1 MTTPRQD
8 NSTPG
13 TPEAIVESGG
23 ESASEAVH
31 DTVVEMGPWM
41 VSLMAHLGV
50 IILALFLVWSTMVA
64 QPDEP
69 VGPVS
74 VEMKRPVNEE
84 LLKSDDKPLIDHNKA
99 QRNPKSEPVATTQP
113 DFRVIKN
120 SPLEHV
126 GVGPQTN
133 PIKAIFTAPTPGDD
147 GLFEDPGKGRG
158 EFGPAKRI
166 VFVID
171 ASGSVIDGFDFVI
184 NELRRT
190 IHKLDEDQSFSVVFF
205 QHGFALEAAPGGSK
219 GRGMHKATWER
230 KVAVCDW
237 ITTSSGHITP
247 SGSSDPR
254 PALTRAF
261 AYKPDLV
268 YILSDNITGRGV
280 YQLDRD
286 DLLKDISTLNVT
298 RSGDPRATIHT
309 IQFLYPDPLDTLEAI
324 SKRTKGTHRFVRESD
339 LVGPRPKG
347 PGA

>member
-1 MTTPRQD
+1 MTHPHKD
-8 NSTPG
+8 ISTPE
-13 TPEAIVESGG
+13 PILESDG
-23 ESASEAVH
+23 ESATEAVH

-50 IILALFLVWSTMVA
+50 IILALFLVWSTMA
-64 QPDEP
+64 QQPDEP

-74 VEMKRPVNEE
+74 VEMKRPINDK
-84 LLKSDDKPLIDHNKA
+84 LLESDDKPLIDRRKA
-99 QRNPKSEPVATTQP
+99 QRNPKSEQVAVEQP
-113 DFRVIKN
+113 QIQTVRNVLPDLIGPGPSGQLSDFINK
-120 SPLEHV
+120 
-126 GVGPQTN
+126 Q
-133 PIKAIFTAPTPGDD
+133 PTSGDD
-147 GLFEDPGKGRG
+147 GLFEDPGKGLG

-184 NELRRT
+184 NELRST
-190 IHKLDEDQSFSVVFF
+190 IHKLDEGQSFSVIFF
-205 QHGFALEAAPGGSK
+205 QHGFALEAAAKGS
-219 GRGMHKATWER
+219 RGMHAATWER

-254 PALTRAF
+254 PALRRAF

-286 DLLKDISTLNVT
+286 DLLKDIKTMNTIRGKSAQ
-298 RSGDPRATIHT
+298 PRATIHT